1 MNILVTGAAG
11 FIGSHFVDYLLSQ
24 YSEYNIFSLD
34 KLTYAG
40 NIDNL
45 NDANQFKNH
54 RFIQGDILD
63 ASLLEEL
70 FGHYGINAV
79 VHFAA
84 ESHVDNSIA
93 DPEAFIQTNM
103 VGTFRL
109 LEVARKFWQCE
120 NTKLLETPS
129 SLFRFH
135 HISTDEVYGSLG
147 SDGFFTEESNYQPNS
162 PYSASKASS
171 DMLVRSYHK
180 TYGLNTVI
188 SNCSNNFG
196 SRQHAEK
203 LIPTVIK
210 NALQEKTIPIYGK
223 GTNVRDWIY
232 VQDHCLALDKIF
244 HQGTMGESYNV
255 GGEYEL
261 DNLTLARD
269 ICTILDE
276 ILPRKNGHSYTDLIQ
291 FVSDRL
297 GHDFRY
303 AVDCSKIKKLGW
315 EPDKNFSKHLTE
327 TINGYINK

>member
-276 ILPRKNGHSYTDLIQ
+276 ILPRKNGHSYTELIQ

-315 EPDKNFSKHLTE
+315 EPDENFSKHLTE
-327 TINGYINK
+327 TINWYINK

>member
-244 HQGTMGESYNV
+244 HQGAMGESYNV

-276 ILPRKNGHSYTDLIQ
+276 VLPRKNGHSYTELIQ

-315 EPDKNFSKHLTE
+315 EPDENFSKHLRE
-327 TINGYINK
+327 TINWYINK